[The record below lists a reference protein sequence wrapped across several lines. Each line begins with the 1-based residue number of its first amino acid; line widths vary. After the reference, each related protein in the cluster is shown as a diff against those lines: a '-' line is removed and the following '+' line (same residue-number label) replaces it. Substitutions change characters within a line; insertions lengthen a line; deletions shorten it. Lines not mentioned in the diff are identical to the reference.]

1 MTLLI
6 VILTQNFHA
15 ETKILVAYL
24 ELDKRLCLTS
34 WWLVGPL
41 CLSKKLVK
49 IQLNPALTDFR
60 RQKFSSVMSGLL
72 LLPIKEIKEINLK
85 GPWICVCFKRNS
97 VGGGSIRE
105 GFNCT
110 PLALLL
116 HHLQR
121 LCDPCKQRVRFTW
134 IYTNSHDLVSAR
146 KKTPEAIGWKICTI
160 GRIGG
165 QGVLYICSARSWATT
180 IG

>member
-1 MTLLI
+1 MPYCFFGQPLYMTLLI

-60 RQKFSSVMSGLL
+60 RQKFSSVMNGLL

-85 GPWICVCFKRNS
+85 GPWICICYRRNS
-97 VGGGSIRE
+97 VGGGSVRA
-105 GFNCT
+105 GFNCISVYYYPWQMRFNGPLGRSLRSFVRATHSLGSASLRLLAPFTGSLT
-110 PLALLL
+110 PSL
-116 HHLQR
+116 
-121 LCDPCKQRVRFTW
+121 D
-134 IYTNSHDLVSAR
+134 N
-146 KKTPEAIGWKICTI
+146 
-160 GRIGG
+160 
-165 QGVLYICSARSWATT
+165 
-180 IG
+180 